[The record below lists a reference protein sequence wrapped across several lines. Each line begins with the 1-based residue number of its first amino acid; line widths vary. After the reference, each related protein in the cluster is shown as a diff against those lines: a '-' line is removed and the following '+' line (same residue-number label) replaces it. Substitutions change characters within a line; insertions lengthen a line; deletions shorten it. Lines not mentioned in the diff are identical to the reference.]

1 MNIKQNTIEELN
13 NLSDKEIMII
23 YGIVLNMK
31 DRRIKKK
38 DKESGKFS
46 YLKVREA
53 LKNIKG
59 NLSDDIVSNR
69 EDRI

>member
-23 YGIVLNMK
+23 YEMVLDLK
-31 DRRIKKK
+31 ERSIKKK
-38 DKESGKFS
+38 DKKSGKFS
-46 YLKVREA
+46 YLKVQKA

-59 NLSDDIVSNR
+59 NLSDDIISNR

>member
-1 MNIKQNTIEELN
+1 
-13 NLSDKEIMII
+13 
-23 YGIVLNMK
+23 MK